1 MMASPQRRHGT
12 FVAVVGPSGAGK
24 DSVIRFAADA
34 LGDREDIIFA
44 RRVVT
49 READRASEDHA
60 TMTPDAF
67 KAAAKAG
74 SFALAWQAHGLHYGV
89 PVDTLQA
96 IEDGKVVVANLSRHA
111 VRDAAERFASVV
123 VVQVTADPETL
134 QARLSN
140 RGRESDPDAIAS
152 RVARDIALDP
162 CGCRLVEID
171 NSGPLAD
178 AGSRFRLLLE
188 ELVP

>member
-1 MMASPQRRHGT
+1 MMASLQRRHGT

-24 DSVIRFAADA
+24 DSVIGFAREA
-34 LGDREDIIFA
+34 LAQRDDFVFA

-49 READRASEDHA
+49 READRASEDHD
-60 TMTPDAF
+60 TMSTEAF
-67 KAAAKAG
+67 EAMAQDG
-74 SFALAWQAHGLHYGV
+74 DFALWWQAHGLHYGV
-89 PVDTLQA
+89 PIDTMQAVDA
-96 IEDGKVVVANLSRHA
+96 GRVVVANLSRHA

-134 QARLSN
+134 QARLAN

>member
-1 MMASPQRRHGT
+1 MTERPPRSRGT

-34 LGDREDIIFA
+34 LGDRADIVFA

-49 READRASEDHA
+49 READRASEDHD
-60 TMTPDAF
+60 TMTPEAF
-67 KAAAKAG
+67 KATAKAG

-111 VRDAAERFASVV
+111 IRDAAECFKSVV

-134 QARLSN
+134 RTRLAN

-152 RVARDIALDP
+152 RVARDVALDP

-171 NSGPLAD
+171 NSGALAD
-178 AGSRFRLLLE
+178 AGTRFRLLLE